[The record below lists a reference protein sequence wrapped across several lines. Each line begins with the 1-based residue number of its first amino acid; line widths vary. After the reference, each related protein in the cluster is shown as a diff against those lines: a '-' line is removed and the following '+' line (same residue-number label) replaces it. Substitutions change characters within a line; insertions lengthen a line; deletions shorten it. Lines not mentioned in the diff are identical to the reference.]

1 MAVPDF
7 QSFFK
12 PLSEL
17 AGDGEEHSVREARE
31 VIANRMNLS
40 EAELSELLLGLDVI
54 YLQAKRWEG
63 TVGRPEI
70 QRFVGAL
77 HGKRARK
84 GVFITTGRFS
94 EDAIDYVNNIEPKVS
109 LIDGR
114 NLANL
119 MIDCNLGTTTAA
131 SYELKRIDSDYFG
144 EE

>member
-1 MAVPDF
+1 M
-7 QSFFK
+7 
-12 PLSEL
+12 
-17 AGDGEEHSVREARE
+17 GWHSWSTR
-31 VIANRMNLS
+31 NS
-40 EAELSELLLGLDVI
+40 
-54 YLQAKRWEG
+54 
-63 TVGRPEI
+63 T
-70 QRFVGAL
+70 FVGAL

-84 GVFITTGRFS
+84 VSLSPRDVS
-94 EDAIDYVNNIEPKVS
+94 QKMQLDYVNNIEPKVS